1 MKRMLYSTSGLL
13 LIALLFLAF
22 NLVTGLLLTGI
33 RLDLTQNKLYS
44 ISAGTRQI
52 LAELKQPLDLYFYF
66 SDSGSKELVPM
77 RGYAQRVQ
85 ELLKVYEREADGKI
99 RLHVIDPLPFSAE
112 EDKAAEFGLQAV
124 PLGQGGAPVYFGL
137 AGTDEQNNA
146 QAIEFFAPDQE
157 EFLEYD
163 ISRLLQTLANPK
175 RPTLGL
181 LSSLP
186 ANGGFDIRTQSKTE
200 PWMLI
205 QELRREFDLQQLKPD
220 TQDIPK
226 DVDILMLLHPK
237 KLSQPTLYAIDQF
250 VLRGGKLVAF
260 VDPYSEQD
268 SGEEYFGIQSKDKS
282 SNLEPLFKA
291 WGIHM
296 QPGKVLGDNLY
307 ALLETSEED
316 GRPLPRPFTLG
327 VPQAALSQQD
337 PSTAGLEFIALTT
350 AGILEPV
357 AGASTRFTPLMYS
370 SDSAKAFEA
379 DRFDKPADRK
389 QMLRDQE
396 QPSQRYVIA
405 ARVQGPV
412 RTAFADGIEGRK
424 DGLKEA
430 QQVNLVVVADTD
442 LLSDRMWLEMQDVN
456 GRPAARPW
464 ADNASFVLNTLDN
477 LAGSDALNSL
487 RSRGP
492 YSRPFVVVEQ
502 LRRQAEASFR
512 AKRFALE
519 ESLEETE
526 GKLQQ
531 LQGSSDKGETLSAE
545 QQATVRQFLQEKTRI
560 RKELR
565 EVQYQLNANIDEL
578 GRTLKMLNIAAVP
591 LLLSLGM
598 LLVWAVR
605 YLRRSKDLSRKSAP
619 LGKVAGSRR
628 A

>member
-22 NLVTGLLLTGI
+22 NLATGLLLTGV

-85 ELLKVYEREADGKI
+85 ELLKVYEREAAGKI
-99 RLHVIDPLPFSAE
+99 RLHVIDPLPFSAD
-112 EDKAAEFGLQAV
+112 EDKASEFGLQAV

-146 QAIEFFAPDQE
+146 QTIEFFAPDQE

-163 ISRLLQTLANPK
+163 ISRLLQALANPK

-205 QELRREFDLQQLKPD
+205 QELRREFDLQQIKPD

-226 DVDILMLLHPK
+226 DVDVLMLLHPK

-250 VLRGGKLVAF
+250 VLRGGKLLAF

-307 ALLETSEED
+307 ALLESSEED
-316 GRPLPRPFTLG
+316 GRPMPRPFTLG

-337 PSTAGLEFIALTT
+337 PSTAGLEFIALST
-350 AGILEPV
+350 AGILEPL
-357 AGASTRFTPLMYS
+357 AGASTRFAPLMYS

-379 DRFDKPADRK
+379 ERFGKPADRK
-389 QMLRDQE
+389 QMLRDQA
-396 QPSQRYVIA
+396 QPSQRYVVA

-412 RTAFADGIEGRK
+412 KTAFADGIEGHK

-442 LLSDRMWLEMQDVN
+442 LLSDRMWLDMQDVN
-456 GRPAARPW
+456 GRPAVRPW

-487 RSRGP
+487 RSRAP

-502 LRRQAEASFR
+502 LRRQAEDSFR

-531 LQGSSDKGETLSAE
+531 LQGSSAKGEPLSAE
-545 QQATVRQFLQEKTRI
+545 QQVTVRQFMQEKTRI

-591 LLLSLGM
+591 LLLSLGI

-605 YLRRSKDLSRKSAP
+605 YLRRTRTLSRKPAP
-619 LGKVAGSRR
+619 VGKVAGTRR